1 MVEATAPAL
10 KPPPLRIGRLE
21 IETPT
26 VLAPMAGL
34 TDLPFRLLC
43 ARHGCGLVMTEVVN
57 AQGVMRAS
65 SQTMYFLEASPD
77 ERPVGAQLY
86 GSEPQVMAEAARRIQ
101 ELDRF
106 DLIDINCGCPVPKI
120 ITKGAGVAL
129 MKQPEKIGEMI
140 RTIKAAVDLPVT
152 AKTRIGLSPDEVNI
166 SEVAQAIEEGGAEVL
181 AIHARFASHKHAGPA
196 DWDALARIKSERSI
210 PIIGNGGVDCAAD
223 AGAMRAATG
232 VDGIMVG
239 RAAIGNPWV
248 FEEISAMWDGRLYI
262 PPTLEDR
269 RRMIEE
275 HLMTL
280 IAQFEKKNEYRKRKK
295 HGSEESACHHFRTH
309 LLKYLKGHPGIGNLM
324 KRLEGIH
331 SVADVMGAVDEVL
344 WPELHVV
351 VESVGS
357 PTLS

>member
-1 MVEATAPAL
+1 M

-26 VLAPMAGL
+26 ILAPMAGL

-43 ARHGCGLVMTEVVN
+43 ARHRCGLVMTEVVN
-57 AQGVMRAS
+57 AQGVTRAS
-65 SQTMYFLEASPD
+65 AQTMYYLEASPD

-86 GSEPQVMAEAARRIQ
+86 GAEPEVMAEAARRIQ
-101 ELDRF
+101 ELGRF

-129 MKQPEKIGEMI
+129 MKQPEKISEMI
-140 RTIKAAVDLPVT
+140 RVIKAAVDLPVT

-166 SEVAQAIEEGGAEVL
+166 SEVAQAIEEGGAEML
-181 AIHARFASHKHAGPA
+181 AIHARFASHRHSGPA
-196 DWDALARIKSERSI
+196 DWDALAQIKSERSI

-223 AGAMRAATG
+223 ADAMRAATG

-248 FEEISAMWDGRLYI
+248 FEEIAAMWDGRLFE

-269 RRMIEE
+269 RNMIEE

-280 IAQFEKKNEYRKRKK
+280 IAHFDKKNEYRRRKK
-295 HGSEESACHHFRTH
+295 NTTEESACHHFRTH
-309 LLKYLKGHPGIGNLM
+309 LLKYLRGHPGIGSLM

-331 SVADVMGAVDEVL
+331 TVTDVMSAVDEVL
-344 WPELHVV
+344 WPERHT
-351 VESVGS
+351 ESLAAHQ
-357 PTLS
+357 T